1 MRWQAKLGLALYIIM
16 AFPTIVNYLESI
28 MIVHMLIQLPLLILT
43 GWLLGSFI
51 ITKGISFFSKWNE
64 NGIPGIIIFVFVT
77 TYWMFPRAM
86 DEALTLWTVELLK
99 FISLPL
105 VGILLKD
112 SWPKIKVIGK
122 SFVFLNYLSMFA
134 LMGWLYVDS
143 PIQLCNNYLETEQK
157 LLGGGFLLITGL
169 MLLYVIQIVFTDQS
183 EY

>member
-16 AFPTIVNYLESI
+16 AFPFISNYLESI
-28 MIVHMLIQLPLLILT
+28 MIVHMLIQLPLLILS

-64 NGIPGIIIFVFVT
+64 NGLPGIIICVFVT

-86 DEALTLWTVELLK
+86 DESLTLWMVELLK

-105 VGILLKD
+105 VGLLLRD
-112 SWPKIKVIGK
+112 SWTKIKVIGK

-134 LMGWLYVDS
+134 LMGWLYIDS

-157 LLGGGFLLITGL
+157 LLGGGFLFITGL
-169 MLLYVIQIVFTDQS
+169 MLLYVIQIAFTDQS
-183 EY
+183 E